1 MPAPSFPVGARS
13 ARAAG
18 EGEGGADAQATS
30 SPVAARAR
38 AMRRMMS
45 PLADLAGRA
54 DPVDPLVDLP
64 VVVAIPHVLGGP
76 SGAREGAHDDRGGQ
90 RVAEPRRGFR
100 RFARLVL
107 FEGPDVDLSRRA
119 IDRLREA
126 LLHLGVLRRA
136 TGGEDEQGAS
146 AGEDGQTGEGRLA
159 LEAV

>member
-1 MPAPSFPVGARS
+1 MPARSFPVGARS

-64 VVVAIPHVLGGP
+64 VVVAIPHVIGGA
-76 SGAREGAHDDRGGQ
+76 SRARDGAHDARGGGP
-90 RVAEPRRGFR
+90 VAEHSRGVRR
-100 RFARLVL
+100 
-107 FEGPDVDLSRRA
+107 
-119 IDRLREA
+119 
-126 LLHLGVLRRA
+126 
-136 TGGEDEQGAS
+136 
-146 AGEDGQTGEGRLA
+146 
-159 LEAV
+159 